1 MAGMYAERGLYKLQ
15 KMIRDGFRYILELM
29 FEAVSLMIDVLRT
42 FFLIVL
48 AILGPLA
55 FGIAVYDG
63 FQSTLTGWLCRY
75 IQVYL
80 WLPIADLFSC
90 ILARI
95 QELSIAHDIE
105 QMQTDPGFSLD
116 TSDGVYLIVMII
128 GIIGYFCVPTVA
140 GWVIQA
146 GGISNYGRNVNKS
159 ITKSGGALKSGALW
173 LAK

>member
-1 MAGMYAERGLYKLQ
+1 M
-15 KMIRDGFRYILELM
+15 
-29 FEAVSLMIDVLRT
+29 
-42 FFLIVL
+42 
-48 AILGPLA
+48 
-55 FGIAVYDG
+55 
-63 FQSTLTGWLCRY
+63 CRY

-95 QELSIAHDIE
+95 QQLSIEHDIV

-116 TSDGVYLIVMII
+116 SSDGVYLIMMLI
-128 GIIGYFCVPTVA
+128 GIIGYFTVPTVA

-146 GGISNYGRNVNKS
+146 GGIGNYNRNVNKS
-159 ITKSGGALKSGALW
+159 LTKSGGAMKSGALW